1 MDLIIDGLEAKKSG
15 DKYRDHVLDDAIYH
29 IKKAKECLEKG
40 LKDPKAWWADN
51 MITTKAWIP
60 YMYLMLQQQASRSQE
75 SLLAEESSPTEP
87 LEGPTD
93 EDISSLE

>member
-1 MDLIIDGLEAKKSG
+1 MDFIIDGLEAKKSG
-15 DKYRDHVLDDAIYH
+15 DKYQDHVLDDAIYH

-40 LKDPKAWWADN
+40 LEDPKAWWMDN

-60 YMYLMLQQQASRSQE
+60 YMYLMLQQQASHSQE

-87 LEGPTD
+87 LEDSTD